1 MQNRKQI
8 TLDGECISIANV
20 GEVTTAS
27 LASAP
32 PVRCHHCWSVIAKNR
47 WMRCFIRSEPEKKK
61 GKLSPGDWTPF
72 PWLTLRLLKC
82 WRTLPNCCTRVVWAL
97 KLTLSEPAAL
107 SQIRSFSCFFRLK
120 HTVCSQG
127 KYGGLLPPLKVPTE
141 TFQKHTDL
149 GLWPWVYF
157 NTTGMFWI

>member
-8 TLDGECISIANV
+8 TLDGEYILIANV

-61 GKLSPGDWTPF
+61 RQAVSWRLDAIP
-72 PWLTLRLLKC
+72 LT
-82 WRTLPNCCTRVVWAL
+82 
-97 KLTLSEPAAL
+97 
-107 SQIRSFSCFFRLK
+107 
-120 HTVCSQG
+120 HTEVI
-127 KYGGLLPPLKVPTE
+127 KVLE
-141 TFQKHTDL
+141 
-149 GLWPWVYF
+149 
-157 NTTGMFWI
+157 NAS